1 MQLAFISTHC
11 FNVLT
16 FLCLEISDPPIWNGV
31 PMDLESGSQLPELPL
46 IIQKRLPMY
55 GTTEVNAGDELT
67 LTRIMMA
74 FLIRDKN
81 NNNKEGLDGWYS
93 FDKISDKQ
101 FYVRIIEKGIHNI
114 EGNAEVYLFTDVQ
127 YGIIF
132 E

>member
-1 MQLAFISTHC
+1 
-11 FNVLT
+11 
-16 FLCLEISDPPIWNGV
+16 
-31 PMDLESGSQLPELPL
+31 
-46 IIQKRLPMY
+46 MY
-55 GTTEVNAGDELT
+55 GTTEVNAGDELM

-81 NNNKEGLDGWYS
+81 NDNKEGLDGWYS

-101 FYVRIIEKGIHNI
+101 FYVRIMEKGIHNI
-114 EGNAEVYLFTDVQ
+114 ENNAEVYLFTDVQ